1 MIRTRTLYAPFKVNA
16 KAAIGWEK
24 APLNKVE
31 LEGIMIMMVD
41 GADGFRHLVV
51 VFKQKRNPILVSC
64 RGPHLV
70 LRISFILI
78 ITMMVRV
85 VLMLLLGS
93 YG

>member
-41 GADGFRHLVV
+41 GADGFLSMFSTPGCSIQTEEKSHSCLLSGSSP
-51 VFKQKRNPILVSC
+51 VFEDLFQ
-64 RGPHLV
+64 
-70 LRISFILI
+70 
-78 ITMMVRV
+78 
-85 VLMLLLGS
+85 
-93 YG
+93 

>member
-70 LRISFILI
+70 FGIDSSNHNY
-78 ITMMVRV
+78 
-85 VLMLLLGS
+85 VLQMQE
-93 YG
+93 